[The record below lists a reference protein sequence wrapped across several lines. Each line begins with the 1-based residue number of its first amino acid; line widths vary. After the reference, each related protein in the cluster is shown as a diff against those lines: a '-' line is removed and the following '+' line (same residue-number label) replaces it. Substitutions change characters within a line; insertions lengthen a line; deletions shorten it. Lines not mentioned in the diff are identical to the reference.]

1 MKKKIVFL
9 LAAVLMMAGCREK
22 GGEDMAEQKDFE
34 TMTIAKS
41 DITLSQNYPAS
52 IEGRQSVKIIP
63 RVENSGWETHKIQY
77 GLKIIY
83 VTLRAKEVD
92 YDKEMIKTVKQPWY
106 AYKFVKYEVKPNS
119 YGIEE
124 IWYIKNKGWFVA
136 GDKLELWRVY
146 S

>member
-1 MKKKIVFL
+1 MQTMSFKWCSKGCFIEAIEVFL
-9 LAAVLMMAGCREK
+9 NPYFYL
-22 GGEDMAEQKDFE
+22 
-34 TMTIAKS
+34 INNKS
-41 DITLSQNYPAS
+41 PNY
-52 IEGRQSVKIIP
+52 
-63 RVENSGWETHKIQY
+63 SGWETHKIQY

-92 YDKEMIKTVKQPWY
+92 YDEEMIKTVKQPWY
-106 AYKFVKYEVKPNS
+106 AYKFVKYKVKSNS

-124 IWYIKNKGWFVA
+124 IWFIKDKGWFVV